1 MQYPLLLN
9 YGLYGKV
16 KQGFQPEIKPEQTI
30 ARVKIFEL
38 LFTFFREISIYESSC
53 PVIINRGARRFFF
66 LQAHYK
72 FLLGPCVPLR
82 RLSHI

>member
-16 KQGFQPEIKPEQTI
+16 KQGFQPKIKTEQTGPI

-38 LFTFFREISIYESSC
+38 LFTFFREISMS
-53 PVIINRGARRFFF
+53 RHARLFNFGT
-66 LQAHYK
+66 A
-72 FLLGPCVPLR
+72 
-82 RLSHI
+82 LSRH